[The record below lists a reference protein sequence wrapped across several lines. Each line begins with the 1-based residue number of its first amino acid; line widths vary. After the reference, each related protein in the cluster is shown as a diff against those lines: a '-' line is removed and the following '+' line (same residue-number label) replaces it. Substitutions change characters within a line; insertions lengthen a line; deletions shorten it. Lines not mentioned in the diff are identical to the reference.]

1 MLHRDWS
8 LSAITAGF
16 LAVAI
21 SYAGPLLIL
30 FQAGQVAQL
39 GPDMMASWVL
49 AISIGAA
56 IPGLALSWWFKV
68 PVITAWSAPGSALL
82 ITLFP
87 GLSLQEAVGAYIT
100 AAAIILVIGLS
111 GSFDRL
117 MRH

>member
-8 LSAITAGF
+8 LSTITAGF

-21 SYAGPLLIL
+21 SYAGPLLIF
-30 FQAGQVAQL
+30 FQAGQAAQL
-39 GPDMMASWVL
+39 GPDMIASFVW

-56 IPGLALSWWFKV
+56 VSGIALSWWLKV

-87 GLSLQEAVGAYIT
+87 GLSLNEAVGAYIT
-100 AAAIILVIGLS
+100 AAVIILAIGL
-111 GSFDRL
+111 
-117 MRH
+117 